1 MSEWLLAGKV
11 TYVGS
16 RLLLFRQE
24 NLTKWILLPLSPLR
38 PNLLR
43 EILEGWNRNN
53 NLHGSFEVANRLINK
68 NISQDKLN
76 STLCRYI
83 LDSNIL
89 YNYYTLIFV
98 EPISTV
104 IPLNIWR
111 LICTKLDEGWFQPSL
126 ASAFKNIY

>member
-1 MSEWLLAGKV
+1 MHYIYFL
-11 TYVGS
+11 TYFAKHS
-16 RLLLFRQE
+16 SICH
-24 NLTKWILLPLSPLR
+24 LTKSNMVFSIINNEAPEYLSELIPPTVAESNTYNLR
-38 PNLLR
+38 
-43 EILEGWNRNN
+43 NR
-53 NLHGSFEVANRLINK
+53 H

-104 IPLNIWR
+104 IPLNI
-111 LICTKLDEGWFQPSL
+111 
-126 ASAFKNIY
+126 